1 MPDFMMI
8 DSFHFALNR
17 VRFLKLNA
25 LFKMEEM
32 KRSIYLITII
42 VLLIFTSSAGAL
54 AAGQIGIIDMR
65 EIMQNS
71 IAGQKASDDFNKIYE
86 KKHEEIQS
94 AEAEIKKM
102 KNELD
107 KQSEL
112 MTQDKLN
119 EKESAY
125 QKKVRD
131 YHFLVKDADD
141 EMKKRDQEIT
151 QKLTIK
157 ILKIVRAVAKK
168 EKYAFVIDA
177 ANLPVAYYAK
187 ENDFSKKVI
196 DELNKMK

>member
-1 MPDFMMI
+1 
-8 DSFHFALNR
+8 
-17 VRFLKLNA
+17 
-25 LFKMEEM
+25 M
-32 KRSIYLITII
+32 KKSIYLITII
-42 VLLIFTSSAGAL
+42 VLLIFTWSAGAL
-54 AAGQIGIIDMR
+54 AADQIGIIDMR
-65 EIMQNS
+65 EIMQDS

-102 KNELD
+102 KDELD

-112 MTQDKLN
+112 MTPDKLN

-125 QKKVRD
+125 EKKVRD
-131 YHFLVKDADD
+131 YHFLVEDADE
-141 EMKKRDQEIT
+141 EMKKRDHEIT
-151 QKLTIK
+151 QKLTME

-177 ANLPVAYYAK
+177 ANLPVTYYAK

-196 DELNKMK
+196 EELNKMK

>member
-1 MPDFMMI
+1 
-8 DSFHFALNR
+8 
-17 VRFLKLNA
+17 
-25 LFKMEEM
+25 M
-32 KRSIYLITII
+32 KRNIYLITII

-131 YHFLVKDADD
+131 YHFLVEDADD

-196 DELNKMK
+196 EELNKMK